1 MLLELLLEVWLL
13 VLLYYLLPPPLHLH
27 GGVEENR
34 KNISLMFQVSIFPK
48 RTKPDLRTNLT
59 VLSLDRCFSS

>member
-13 VLLYYLLPPPLHLH
+13 VLLYCLLPLPLHLH
-27 GGVEENR
+27 GGVEENH

-48 RTKPDLRTNLT
+48 RMKLDLRT
-59 VLSLDRCFSS
+59 